1 MRNSWGDF
9 PAPWLLTFQ
18 KFVFFLEFL
27 NFLPKKNNAFSF
39 WKKCIK
45 QFYSRLD
52 AKIINLEFW
61 NFGVSF
67 FIFWSDFKLADDTT
81 TCYET
86 LWWQYGSV
94 LCSVYTLSK
103 MDFYTKKTYF
113 GLGKIILLKRPKL
126 GIYLFWFP
134 TWSSFYWKFIGMI
147 FVSAAELSGP

>member
-94 LCSVYTLSK
+94 LCIHCQK
-103 MDFYTKKTYF
+103 WICIPKKRISDLAKLYY
-113 GLGKIILLKRPKL
+113 LKWPKL
-126 GIYLFWFP
+126 GIYLFCFP
-134 TWSSFYWKFIGMI
+134 TWSTFYWKFIGMI